1 MIPHGNCLTVFDG
14 ACVHYITV
22 HYGLQVLLQHTH
34 QRSAPGGDQGS
45 GGDATQGES
54 HGTGQGF
61 AHCRLE
67 GKLTDSRFKITVLSH
82 QRN

>member
-1 MIPHGNCLTVFDG
+1 MCYI
-14 ACVHYITV
+14 AVHD
-22 HYGLQVLLQHTH
+22 GLQVLLQHTH
-34 QRSAPGGDQGS
+34 QRCAPSGDQGS

-61 AHCRLE
+61 ARCRLE
-67 GKLTDSRFKITVLSH
+67 GKLTDSRFKITLLSR